1 MTLMDGYKRANEALH
16 PTEQAVEGA
25 LSGGAPRKRRRPLRA
40 AVPAA
45 VVRAVAASAGAD
57 DAPLRYILITQ
68 FMGKEVCFL

>member
-1 MTLMDGYKRANEALH
+1 MAVAVAL
-16 PTEQAVEGA
+16 
-25 LSGGAPRKRRRPLRA
+25 A
-40 AVPAA
+40 AVAVDLVAASAVVAALAA